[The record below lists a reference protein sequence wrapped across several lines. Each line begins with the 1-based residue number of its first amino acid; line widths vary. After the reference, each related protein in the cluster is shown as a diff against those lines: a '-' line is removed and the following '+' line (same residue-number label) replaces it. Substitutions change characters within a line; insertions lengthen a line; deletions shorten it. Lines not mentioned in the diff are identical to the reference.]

1 MATGTVLMTA
11 EEFLRLPDVEGV
23 TRELIDGVVVE
34 RNMTTRSPRHTIS
47 ASRISQKLWNWLDST
62 PGRRGLVA
70 VGEVRCR
77 LPGDPET
84 VVGIDVAYF
93 EGAEAERQGQEESSF
108 VGPPILAVEIL
119 SPSDTHEDVGEKIH
133 RYLAAGTKQVWI
145 ADPDFR
151 TITVHRADAPPAFYH
166 HLQDLPGGPDLPGL
180 HVPVASLFGP

>member
-1 MATGTVLMTA
+1 MATDTVLMTA

-34 RNMTTRSPRHTIS
+34 RAMTTRSKKHTIC
-47 ASRISQKLWNWLDST
+47 AAHLSRALLDWRDSGS
-62 PGRRGLVA
+62 PRSGEVA

-93 EGAEAERQGQEESSF
+93 EEDEEPQGPEESAF

-119 SPSDTHEDVGEKIH
+119 SPSDTHEDVGEKIR
-133 RYLAAGTKQVWI
+133 RYLDAGTRQVWI

-151 TITVHRADAPPAFYH
+151 TITVYRADAEPTLFGRDR
-166 HLQDLPGGPDLPGL
+166 HLDGGPDLPGFQ
-180 HVPVASLFGP
+180 VPVGSLFGP